1 MKIIEKLNKSRIVIL
16 ERQNNECSIEKS
28 IDFNQKKQ

>member
-16 ERQNNECSIEKS
+16 GKQNNDCSIEKS
-28 IDFNQKKQ
+28 IDFNQ